1 MEYFKVFD
9 NLITP
14 RLTMRAEGDNPTYE
28 NCFFELP
35 GAGAKTLEGYY
46 DDMDGA
52 DNPFSAITIKGKK
65 GTQWKWTSNGNLRL
79 NHNKVWKSGAAQ
91 VKVKSG
97 YAVKLR
103 ITVGEE
109 DFILGKQD
117 RYPIVQEQSTQSTTS
132 GKGLTRRERFV
143 RSDSNEWDEVIEW
156 PVVGRDDSPVFGKE
170 QVDVVLVGDS
180 GDYLSMDL
188 EGAWEGIAK
197 FRLKLGNETYA
208 NVGISDINGN
218 SYIEVLG
225 VCKITET
232 SESGGRVKLPD
243 YRGYP
248 MYRDETDSIE
258 GDDDH
263 PYKIEVKDRVTGLIT
278 VKKQFYSQRSEADG
292 AINMAKIWID
302 EQLANG
308 GGGSDVGGSDVGGSD
323 VGGSDVGGSGQG
335 ESPSGS
341 GSGSGSPD
349 VTTDLRECPSNSS
362 QNDVGEC
369 ECDSGYKL
377 DPDKMEC
384 VKKEDSMSDYIVL
397 GGLALLG
404 LALLG

>member
-35 GAGAKTLEGYY
+35 NAGAKTLEDYY

-52 DNPFSAITIKGKK
+52 DNPFSAITIKGTK
-65 GTQWKWTSNGNLRL
+65 GTQWKWTANGNLRL
-79 NHNKVWKSGAAQ
+79 NHNKIKKSGAAQ
-91 VKVKSG
+91 LKVKPG

-109 DFILGKQD
+109 DFIIGKRKKRPTVRLDGDETKGIIWKNLLTGSTAD
-117 RYPIVQEQSTQSTTS
+117 RYIEYSWPIDGYE
-132 GKGLTRRERFV
+132 
-143 RSDSNEWDEVIEW
+143 
-156 PVVGRDDSPVFGKE
+156 DSPVPGKE
-170 QVDVVLVGDS
+170 QIDVVLVGDS
-180 GDYLSMDL
+180 DDYLSMDL
-188 EGAWEGIAK
+188 EGWWPGIAK
-197 FRLKLGNETYA
+197 FRLKLGNDLYKNRT
-208 NVGISDINGN
+208 SQDINGN

-232 SESGGRVKLPD
+232 SEGGGRVRLPD
-243 YRGYP
+243 YKGYS

-258 GDDDH
+258 GDEDH
-263 PYKIEVKDRVTGLIT
+263 PYRIEVKDRVTGLIT
-278 VKKQFYSQRSEADG
+278 VKKQFYSQRSEADA
-292 AINMAKIWID
+292 AINMVKIWID

-308 GGGSDVGGSDVGGSD
+308 DDG
-323 VGGSDVGGSGQG
+323 
-335 ESPSGS
+335 SGS
-341 GSGSGSPD
+341 GSGSGSGEGGSGSGDGGSGSGDGGSGSGDGGSGFDACPD
-349 VTTDLRECPSNSS
+349 NSS
-362 QNDVGEC
+362 LNDLGEC

-377 DPDKMEC
+377 DSNTQTC
-384 VKKEDSMSDYIVL
+384 VKKEDSMSEYIVL

>member
-65 GTQWKWTSNGNLRL
+65 GTQWKWTANGNLRL
-79 NHNKVWKSGAAQ
+79 NHNKIKKSGAAQ

-117 RYPIVQEQSTQSTTS
+117 NSPIV
-132 GKGLTRRERFV
+132 LTRRERFV
-143 RSDSNEWDEVIEW
+143 RGDSNAWDEVIEW

-208 NVGISDINGN
+208 NIGISDINGN

-248 MYRDETDSIE
+248 MYRDETESIE

-292 AINMAKIWID
+292 AINMAKAWID
-302 EQLANG
+302 EQVVNG
-308 GGGSDVGGSDVGGSD
+308 DD
-323 VGGSDVGGSGQG
+323 
-335 ESPSGS
+335 GS
-341 GSGSGSPD
+341 GSGSGEGGSGSGSGD
-349 VTTDLRECPSNSS
+349 GGSGSGEGGSGSGEGGSGFDACPENSS
-362 QNDVGEC
+362 LNDAGQC

-377 DPDKMEC
+377 DSNTQTC
-384 VKKEDSMSDYIVL
+384 VKKEDSMSEYIVL

>member
-79 NHNKVWKSGAAQ
+79 NHNKFRKSGAAQ

-117 RYPIVQEQSTQSTTS
+117 RYPIVQKQSTQSTNY

-232 SESGGRVKLPD
+232 SEGGGRVRLPD

-258 GDDDH
+258 GDEDH
-263 PYKIEVKDRVTGLIT
+263 PYRIEVKDRVTGLIT

-292 AINMAKIWID
+292 AINMAKAWID
-302 EQLANG
+302 KELANG
-308 GGGSDVGGSDVGGSD
+308 DD
-323 VGGSDVGGSGQG
+323 
-335 ESPSGS
+335 GS
-341 GSGSGSPD
+341 GSGDDGSGSGEGGSGEGGSGD
-349 VTTDLRECPSNSS
+349 GGSGEGGSGEGGSGFDACPPNSS
-362 QNDVGEC
+362 LNESGVC
-369 ECDSGYKL
+369 ECNSGYRL
-377 DPDKMEC
+377 DSDKMEC
-384 VKKEDSMSDYIVL
+384 VKKEDSMSEYIVL

>member
-35 GAGAKTLEGYY
+35 GAGAKTLEDYY

-52 DNPFSAITIKGKK
+52 DNPFSAITIKGTK
-65 GTQWKWTSNGNLRL
+65 GTQWKWTANGNLRL
-79 NHNKVWKSGAAQ
+79 NHNKIKKSGAAQ
-91 VKVKSG
+91 LKVKPG

-109 DFILGKQD
+109 DFIIGKRKKRPEVRLDGDDTKGIIWKNLLTGSTTD
-117 RYPIVQEQSTQSTTS
+117 RYIEYSWPIDGYT
-132 GKGLTRRERFV
+132 
-143 RSDSNEWDEVIEW
+143 
-156 PVVGRDDSPVFGKE
+156 DSPSPVGKE
-170 QVDVVLVGDS
+170 QIDVVLVGDS
-180 GDYLSMDL
+180 DDYLSMDL
-188 EGAWEGIAK
+188 EGWWSGIAK
-197 FRLKLGNETYA
+197 FRLKLGNDLYKNRTA
-208 NVGISDINGN
+208 RDINGN
-218 SYIEVLG
+218 SYIKVLG

-248 MYRDETDSIE
+248 MYRDETESIE

-278 VKKQFYSQRSEADG
+278 VKKQFYSQRSEADA

-308 GGGSDVGGSDVGGSD
+308 DGGSDVGGSD

-341 GSGSGSPD
+341 GSGSPD
-349 VTTDLRECPSNSS
+349 VTTDLRECPPNSS

-384 VKKEDSMSDYIVL
+384 VKKEDSMSEYILL

>member
-14 RLTMRAEGDNPTYE
+14 RLTMRAESDNPTYE
-28 NCFFELP
+28 NCFFEIP

-46 DDMDGA
+46 DDMEGA

-65 GTQWKWTSNGNLRL
+65 GTQWKWTGNGNLRL
-79 NHNKVWKSGAAQ
+79 NHNKIKKSGAAQ
-91 VKVKSG
+91 LKVKSG

-117 RYPIVQEQSTQSTTS
+117 RYPIVQEQTNQSKS
-132 GKGLTRRERFV
+132 LTRRERYV

-188 EGAWEGIAK
+188 EGQWDGIAK
-197 FRLKLGNETYA
+197 FRLKLGDETYA
-208 NVGISDINGN
+208 NVGVSDINGN
-218 SYIEVLG
+218 SYINVLG

-232 SESGGRVKLPD
+232 SESGGLVKLPE
-243 YRGYP
+243 YRGYS
-248 MYRDETDSIE
+248 MYRDETETLD
-258 GDDDH
+258 GDEDH
-263 PYKIEVKDRVTGLIT
+263 PYRITVKDRWTGRIT
-278 VKKQFYSQRSEADG
+278 VKEQFYSQRSEADA

-302 EQLANG
+302 EQLAGEDSDSGNG
-308 GGGSDVGGSDVGGSD
+308 GDDGGNGRDYYGRGDDDGGNGGDGGSDSENGGGSDWS
-323 VGGSDVGGSGQG
+323 
-335 ESPSGS
+335 
-341 GSGSGSPD
+341 
-349 VTTDLRECPSNSS
+349 TDLRECPDNSS
-362 QNDVGEC
+362 QNAAGDC

-377 DPDKMEC
+377 DSNTQTC
-384 VKKEDSMSDYIVL
+384 VKKEDSMSNYIVL
-397 GGLALLG
+397 GGIALLG

>member
-35 GAGAKTLEGYY
+35 DAGAKTLEDYY

-52 DNPFSAITIKGKK
+52 DNPFSAITIKGTK
-65 GTQWKWTSNGNLRL
+65 GTQWKWTANGNLRL
-79 NHNKVWKSGAAQ
+79 NHNKIKKSGAAQ
-91 VKVKSG
+91 LKVKPG

-117 RYPIVQEQSTQSTTS
+117 RYPIVQEQSNQS
-132 GKGLTRRERFV
+132 KGLTRREREV
-143 RSDSNEWDEVIEW
+143 RSGPNEWDKVIEW
-156 PVVGRDDSPVFGKE
+156 PVVGDDDSPFYGKE

-188 EGAWEGIAK
+188 EGQWDGIAK

-208 NVGISDINGN
+208 NVGLNDINGN

-248 MYRDETDSIE
+248 MYRDETESIE

-292 AINMAKIWID
+292 AINMAKAWID

-308 GGGSDVGGSDVGGSD
+308 DD
-323 VGGSDVGGSGQG
+323 
-335 ESPSGS
+335 GS
-341 GSGSGSPD
+341 GSGSGEGGSGSGSGD
-349 VTTDLRECPSNSS
+349 GGSGSGEGGSGSGEGGSGSGEGGSGFDACPENSS
-362 QNDVGEC
+362 LNDAGQC

-377 DPDKMEC
+377 DSNTQTC
-384 VKKEDSMSDYIVL
+384 VKKEDSMSEYIVL

>member
-1 MEYFKVFD
+1 M
-9 NLITP
+9 P
-14 RLTMRAEGDNPTYE
+14 
-28 NCFFELP
+28 
-35 GAGAKTLEGYY
+35 
-46 DDMDGA
+46 
-52 DNPFSAITIKGKK
+52 
-65 GTQWKWTSNGNLRL
+65 
-79 NHNKVWKSGAAQ
+79 
-91 VKVKSG
+91 
-97 YAVKLR
+97 
-103 ITVGEE
+103 
-109 DFILGKQD
+109 
-117 RYPIVQEQSTQSTTS
+117 
-132 GKGLTRRERFV
+132 
-143 RSDSNEWDEVIEW
+143 
-156 PVVGRDDSPVFGKE
+156 GKE

-188 EGAWEGIAK
+188 EGQHDGIAK
-197 FRLKLGNETYA
+197 FRLKLGNDLYKNRT
-208 NVGISDINGN
+208 SRDINGN

-232 SESGGRVKLPD
+232 SEGGGRVKLPD

-308 GGGSDVGGSDVGGSD
+308 D
-323 VGGSDVGGSGQG
+323 GGSGDG
-335 ESPSGS
+335 GS
-341 GSGSGSPD
+341 GDGGSGDGGSGDGGSGDGGSGFDVCPD
-349 VTTDLRECPSNSS
+349 NSS
-362 QNDVGEC
+362 LNDLGEC

-377 DPDKMEC
+377 DSNTQTC
-384 VKKEDSMSDYIVL
+384 VKKEDSMSEYIVL

>member
-65 GTQWKWTSNGNLRL
+65 GTQWKWTGNGNLRL
-79 NHNKVWKSGAAQ
+79 NHNKIKKSGAAQ

-117 RYPIVQEQSTQSTTS
+117 NSPIVQEQSTQSTNY

-143 RSDSNEWDEVIEW
+143 QSDSNEWDKVIEW
-156 PVVGRDDSPVFGKE
+156 PVVGDDDAPVFGKE

-188 EGAWEGIAK
+188 EGQWDGIAK

-208 NVGISDINGN
+208 NVGVTDINGN

-225 VCKITET
+225 VCKITEI
-232 SESGGRVKLPD
+232 SEGGGRVRLPD

-258 GDDDH
+258 GDEDH
-263 PYKIEVKDRVTGLIT
+263 PYRIEVKDRVTGLIT
-278 VKKQFYSQRSEADG
+278 VKKQFYSQRSEADA
-292 AINMAKIWID
+292 AINMAMAWID
-302 EQLANG
+302 RQLANG
-308 GGGSDVGGSDVGGSD
+308 DDG
-323 VGGSDVGGSGQG
+323 
-335 ESPSGS
+335 SGS
-341 GSGSGSPD
+341 GSGSGSGEGGSGEGGSGEGGSGEGGSGEGGSGFD
-349 VTTDLRECPSNSS
+349 ACPPNSS
-362 QNDVGEC
+362 LNESGVC
-369 ECDSGYKL
+369 ECNSGYRL
-377 DPDKMEC
+377 DSDKMEC
-384 VKKEDSMSDYIVL
+384 VKKEDSMSEYIVL

>member
-35 GAGAKTLEGYY
+35 NAGAKTLEDYY

-52 DNPFSAITIKGKK
+52 DNPFSAITIKGTK
-65 GTQWKWTSNGNLRL
+65 GTQWKWTANGNLRL
-79 NHNKVWKSGAAQ
+79 NHNKIKKSGAAQ
-91 VKVKSG
+91 LKVKPG

-109 DFILGKQD
+109 DFIIGKRKKRPTVRLDGDETKGIIWKNLLTGSTAD
-117 RYPIVQEQSTQSTTS
+117 RYIEYSWPID
-132 GKGLTRRERFV
+132 GY
-143 RSDSNEWDEVIEW
+143 
-156 PVVGRDDSPVFGKE
+156 DDSPVPGKE
-170 QVDVVLVGDS
+170 QIDVVLVGDS
-180 GDYLSMDL
+180 DDYLSMDL
-188 EGAWEGIAK
+188 EGWWPGIAK
-197 FRLKLGNETYA
+197 FRLKLGNDLYKNRT
-208 NVGISDINGN
+208 SQDINGN

-232 SESGGRVKLPD
+232 SEGGGRVRLPD
-243 YRGYP
+243 YKGYS

-258 GDDDH
+258 GDEDH
-263 PYKIEVKDRVTGLIT
+263 PYRIEVKDRVTGLIT
-278 VKKQFYSQRSEADG
+278 VKKQFYSQRSEADA
-292 AINMAKIWID
+292 AINMVKIWID

-308 GGGSDVGGSDVGGSD
+308 DDG
-323 VGGSDVGGSGQG
+323 
-335 ESPSGS
+335 SGS
-341 GSGSGSPD
+341 GSGSGEGGSGSGDGGSGSGDGGSGSGDGGSGFDACPD
-349 VTTDLRECPSNSS
+349 NSS
-362 QNDVGEC
+362 LNDLGEC

-377 DPDKMEC
+377 DSNTQTC
-384 VKKEDSMSDYIVL
+384 VKKEDSMSEYIVL

>member
-35 GAGAKTLEGYY
+35 GAGAKTLEDYY

-65 GTQWKWTSNGNLRL
+65 GTQWKWTANGNLKL
-79 NHNKVWKSGAAQ
+79 NHNKIKKSGAAQ
-91 VKVKSG
+91 LKIKPG

-109 DFILGKQD
+109 DFIIGKRKKRPEVRLDGDDTKGIIWKNLLTGSTAD
-117 RYPIVQEQSTQSTTS
+117 RY
-132 GKGLTRRERFV
+132 
-143 RSDSNEWDEVIEW
+143 IEYSW
-156 PVVGRDDSPVFGKE
+156 PVDKYEDSPPYGKE
-170 QVDVVLVGDS
+170 EIDVILVGDS
-180 GDYLSMDL
+180 DDYLSMDL
-188 EGAWEGIAK
+188 EGQWSGIAK
-197 FRLKLGNETYA
+197 FRLKLGNDLYKNRTA
-208 NVGISDINGN
+208 KDINGN
-218 SYIEVLG
+218 SYIKVLG

-232 SESGGRVKLPD
+232 SEGGGRVKLPD

-258 GDDDH
+258 GDEDH
-263 PYKIEVKDRVTGLIT
+263 PYRIEVKDRVTGLIT
-278 VKKQFYSQRSEADG
+278 VKKQFYSQRSEADA

-302 EQLANG
+302 KQLANG
-308 GGGSDVGGSDVGGSD
+308 DDGSGSGE
-323 VGGSDVGGSGQG
+323 GGSGQG
-335 ESPSGS
+335 GS
-341 GSGSGSPD
+341 GEGGSGEGGSGEGGSGEGGSGEGGSGFD
-349 VTTDLRECPSNSS
+349 ACPPNSS
-362 QNDVGEC
+362 LNESGVC
-369 ECDSGYKL
+369 ECNSGYRL
-377 DPDKMEC
+377 DSDKMEC
-384 VKKEDSMSDYIVL
+384 VKKEDSMSEYIVL